1 MTTSAQPKFAFLPT
15 STAATVTAQLERQ
28 RERLANHAL
37 VLGLAEDTENG
48 YGKNGLR
55 RGLLHAHEVLDA
67 AITEMA
73 QDDPRIGESLF
84 PTQLRAQEL
93 HAGFSERK
101 VDPRLL
107 PLSRAAR
114 RLGEVLWVDRLHLP
128 FVVGHVLALEMLRQV
143 LGEAGLDCEFVR
155 IADGPDATDLLE
167 ALPLLTSHE
176 SDLHSA
182 IGTCG
187 DLLLEL
193 LDEVPY
199 ISRSA

>member
-1 MTTSAQPKFAFLPT
+1 MTTSTQPKFAFLPT
-15 STAATVTAQLERQ
+15 STRDTVSAQLERQ
-28 RERLANHAL
+28 RERLANHPL
-37 VLGLAEDTENG
+37 IEGLTEDSESAFG
-48 YGKNGLR
+48 RDGLR

-67 AITEMA
+67 VIAEMI
-73 QDDPRIGESLF
+73 QDDPNVGQALY
-84 PTQLRAQEL
+84 PTQLRSKEL

-101 VDPRLL
+101 TDPRSV

-128 FVVGHVLALEMLRQV
+128 FVVGHVLALEALRQV
-143 LGEAGLDCEFVR
+143 LGEAGLNCGFVK
-155 IADGPDATDLLE
+155 IAAGPDAADLLKT
-167 ALPLLTSHE
+167 LPLLVSHE

-182 IGTCG
+182 IGTCA

-199 ISRSA
+199 IARSA